1 VEGLITF
8 VAGLSIGSTVGCAV
22 YAVLTEYSKQ
32 QYEET
37 IDVLFTELCE
47 SNREI
52 YHLKKG
58 AKERERDKI

>member
-1 VEGLITF
+1 LEGIITF
-8 VAGLSIGSTVGCAV
+8 VVGLSIGSTIGCIA

-32 QYEET
+32 HYEET

-52 YHLKKG
+52 YHLRKET
-58 AKERERDKI
+58 KERERDKI